1 MTTTCLIF
9 ENDTDGGGGFVIGG
23 FVIGGF
29 VIGGFVIDGW
39 EPPPHAIRIANA
51 QILQKTATA
60 RAPLVSRPMI
70 ENPPGR
76 SPRLKMLL
84 TRRLMPACFIALH
97 VVMAPVFVFI
107 AN

>member
-9 ENDTDGGGGFVIGG
+9 ENDTGGGGGFVIGG

-29 VIGGFVIDGW
+29 VIEGW

-76 SPRLKMLL
+76 SPLLKMPAYSPTDACVFYRAACCYGAGVDRKS
-84 TRRLMPACFIALH
+84 TRL
-97 VVMAPVFVFI
+97 
-107 AN
+107 

>member
-9 ENDTDGGGGFVIGG
+9 ENDTGGGGGFVIGG

-29 VIGGFVIDGW
+29 VIEGW

-70 ENPPGR
+70 ENPRADPH
-76 SPRLKMLL
+76 
-84 TRRLMPACFIALH
+84 C
-97 VVMAPVFVFI
+97 
-107 AN
+107 